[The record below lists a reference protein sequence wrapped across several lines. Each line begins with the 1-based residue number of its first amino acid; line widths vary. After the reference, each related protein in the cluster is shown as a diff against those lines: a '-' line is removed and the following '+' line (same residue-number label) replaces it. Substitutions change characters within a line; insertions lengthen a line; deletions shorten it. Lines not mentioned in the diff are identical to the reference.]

1 MTAAEVE
8 AFVAAGHVRLDY
20 CRMASE
26 IIVDGDKVARGIP
39 PRCAAKG
46 AAERVTSSRF

>member
-26 IIVDGDKVARGIP
+26 IIVDGDKWLVEFLQDA
-39 PRCAAKG
+39 PRKAPQSG
-46 AAERVTSSRF
+46 